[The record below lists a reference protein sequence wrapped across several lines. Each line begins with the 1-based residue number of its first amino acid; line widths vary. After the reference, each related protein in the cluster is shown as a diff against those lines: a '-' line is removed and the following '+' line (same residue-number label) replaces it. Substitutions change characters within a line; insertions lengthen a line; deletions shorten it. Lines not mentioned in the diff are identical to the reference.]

1 MSSTGAPPQS
11 CRWFRAPTAGV
22 AVGAIAVALALSLA
36 AASDTRSADEGDV
49 AEARELAEGGEIRIA
64 TISGGINPAVA
75 DYLHGVLA
83 DAERGHAQLV
93 IVELDTPG
101 GLLSSTKDIVSD
113 FLNAEIPVVVFVSP
127 RGAWAGSA
135 GTFITLAANVAAMA
149 PGTTIGAAHP
159 VSFLPGGTPTPG
171 RKASKEP
178 GDTSKDSE
186 SEDDSGGAAPA
197 RDIMGE
203 KIENVAV
210 AFIKSI
216 AAERNRNVDW
226 AVEAV
231 RNSKA
236 IGAREALELNV
247 IDLIADDIDDL
258 IQKLDG
264 RSVEVD
270 GETLALATAGSRITR
285 VPMSLVNRFFD
296 IIADPQIAMLLI
308 LAGLLGIYVEFTHP
322 GVIFPGVAGAVSLVL
337 AGLSLQIIPFN
348 WLGLILILTGV
359 GLLVAE
365 LFVAGFGVLFAP
377 GVACLLAGGYLLF
390 DLPDQ
395 LDVPVPFWT
404 VVFPPVA
411 AIAVFGA
418 VVAFGVG
425 RSARRPP
432 AIGPEALIG
441 RIGVAESEIREQ
453 GRVRLRSEYWTA
465 ESDQTISVG
474 ERIRVVGMDGLILRV
489 AREGDAREGDA

>member
-1 MSSTGAPPQS
+1 MSSTGACPSRSRRLP
-11 CRWFRAPTAGV
+11 V
-22 AVGAIAVALALSLA
+22 ALGAVAALALSGALSSDPPSPASPSEGSA
-36 AASDTRSADEGDV
+36 AKGT
-49 AEARELAEGGEIRIA
+49 GEIRVA
-64 TISGGINPAVA
+64 TVSGGINPAVA
-75 DYLHGVLA
+75 DYVHKVLA
-83 DAERGHAQLV
+83 EAERAEAQLLV
-93 IVELDTPG
+93 IELDTPG

-113 FLNAEIPVVVFVSP
+113 LLNAEIPVVVFVSP

-135 GTFITLAANVAAMA
+135 GTFITLAAHVAVMA

-159 VSFLPGGTPTPG
+159 VSFLPGGTPSPPVPIPG
-171 RKASKEP
+171 EKPPDK
-178 GDTSKDSE
+178 SKDS
-186 SEDDSGGAAPA
+186 GGEGASSHPPA
-197 RDIMGE
+197 GRDIMGE

-216 AAERNRNVDW
+216 AAERNRNVEW

-236 IGAREALELNV
+236 IGPREALELHV
-247 IDLIADDIDDL
+247 IDLIANDMDDL
-258 IQKLDG
+258 VQKLDG
-264 RSVEVD
+264 RRIEL
-270 GETLALATAGSRITR
+270 GRGAITLATTGAAVLR

-308 LAGLLGIYVEFTHP
+308 LAGLLGVYVEFTHP

-365 LFVAGFGVLFAP
+365 LFVAGFGMLFAP

-390 DLPDQ
+390 DLPQ
-395 LDVPVPFWT
+395 QFDVPVPFWT

-411 AIAVFGA
+411 AIAVFGMI
-418 VVAFGVG
+418 VAFGVG
-425 RSARRPP
+425 RSALRPP

-441 RIGVAESEIREQ
+441 RTGIAESEIHEQ
-453 GRVRLRSEYWTA
+453 GRVRVRSEYWTA
-465 ESDQTISVG
+465 ESEQTIAAG
-474 ERIRVVGMDGLILRV
+474 ERVRIVGMDGLVLRV